1 MESYLE
7 VAEKLYSSLYSR
19 KKLSSK
25 SNNWLNLLIRELKKE
40 IVGTNIQLKFNH
52 IYFRQGF
59 KNETE
64 IKFLSL
70 DISLI
75 PNCENKYEFILW
87 LAGFI
92 EKITTGGRKAPP
104 AIKLNIPSEYIYLK
118 YLSKISKEWEGGS
131 KAEILS
137 GFNSREFYDNYK
149 RYNNSI

>member
-7 VAEKLYSSLYSR
+7 IAEKLYNSLCGIN
-19 KKLSSK
+19 KISSK
-25 SNNWLNLLIRELKKE
+25 SNTWLNLVVKELKKE

-52 IYFRQGF
+52 IYFKRGF

-64 IKFLSL
+64 IKLSSL

-75 PNCENKYEFILW
+75 PNYENKYEFILW

-92 EKITTGGRKAPP
+92 EKITIGGKKAPP
-104 AIKLNIPSEYIYLK
+104 AIKFNVSSECNYLE
-118 YLSKISKEWEGGS
+118 YLSKFSKDWGGRN

-137 GFNSREFYDNYK
+137 GFNSREFCDNYK
-149 RYNNSI
+149 KYKGFI

>member
-7 VAEKLYSSLYSR
+7 IAEKLYNSLCGR
-19 KKLSSK
+19 NKLSSK
-25 SNNWLNLLIRELKKE
+25 SNTWLNLLVKELKKE

-52 IYFRQGF
+52 IYFKQGF
-59 KNETE
+59 KNGTE

-75 PNCENKYEFILW
+75 PNYENKYEFILW

-92 EKITTGGRKAPP
+92 EKITVGGKKAPP
-104 AIKLNIPSEYIYLK
+104 AIKFNVSSECNYLE
-118 YLSKISKEWEGGS
+118 YLSKFSKDWGDRN

-149 RYNNSI
+149 KYKDFI

>member
-19 KKLSSK
+19 NKLSSK

-70 DISLI
+70 DISL
-75 PNCENKYEFILW
+75 LW

-104 AIKLNIPSEYIYLK
+104 AIKLNIPSECICLK
-118 YLSKISKEWEGGS
+118 YLSKISKEWEGES

-149 RYNNSI
+149 RYNNFI

>member
-7 VAEKLYSSLYSR
+7 IAEKLYNSLCGR
-19 KKLSSK
+19 NKLSSK
-25 SNNWLNLLIRELKKE
+25 SNTWLNLLVKELKKE

-52 IYFRQGF
+52 IYFKQGF

-75 PNCENKYEFILW
+75 PNYENKYEFILW

-92 EKITTGGRKAPP
+92 EKITVGGKKAPP
-104 AIKLNIPSEYIYLK
+104 AIKFNVSSECNYLE
-118 YLSKISKEWEGGS
+118 YLSKFSKDWGDRN

-149 RYNNSI
+149 KYKDFI